1 MNQSQNNGHM
11 TAEGHSAEKTLGDS
25 QDTRVSAQ
33 RGAYSQL
40 QQWNRLL
47 ERKLAERTQE
57 LGRALVDLRSL
68 STALDAAEQ
77 RERTCLATELHDY
90 LAQLLVL
97 GRMKIGLLQRLS
109 LPSAC
114 DEMVQEVEDVLTQA
128 LQYCQTLMAE
138 LSPPILREQGLVAGI
153 RALATQM
160 KRHDL
165 EVRVDLDQIDECAIP
180 LSCSVLL
187 FRSVRELLINT
198 AKHAAVK
205 QATVRLACDQG
216 LLQIV
221 VRDESG
227 FDLAASQR
235 PQPAGSGSVLSSK
248 IGLLTIRERMK
259 VLNGRFDFVSAP
271 KQGTRRPLL
280 CRSARATPQCS
291 LHERRLAGG
300 RRSYEGGGSMSCQRC
315 KGLLIREPFE
325 ELRAEIGRTC
335 LTTRCV
341 NCGCIEDSVVR
352 TNRLHHPGKR
362 VGTSG
367 RGHNWRSR
375 VPATPL

>member
-1 MNQSQNNGHM
+1 
-11 TAEGHSAEKTLGDS
+11 
-25 QDTRVSAQ
+25 
-33 RGAYSQL
+33 
-40 QQWNRLL
+40 
-47 ERKLAERTQE
+47 
-57 LGRALVDLRSL
+57 
-68 STALDAAEQ
+68 
-77 RERTCLATELHDY
+77 
-90 LAQLLVL
+90 
-97 GRMKIGLLQRLS
+97 
-109 LPSAC
+109 
-114 DEMVQEVEDVLTQA
+114 MVQEVEDVLTQA

-153 RALATQM
+153 RALVTQM

-271 KQGTRRPLL
+271 KQGTTATLTLPLVPRNTSML
-280 CRSARATPQCS
+280 SA
-291 LHERRLAGG
+291 
-300 RRSYEGGGSMSCQRC
+300 
-315 KGLLIREPFE
+315 
-325 ELRAEIGRTC
+325 
-335 LTTRCV
+335 
-341 NCGCIEDSVVR
+341 
-352 TNRLHHPGKR
+352 
-362 VGTSG
+362 
-367 RGHNWRSR
+367 
-375 VPATPL
+375 